1 MSTPSTRI
9 PLEAP
14 ATPAGVKPS
23 VRGPKDYAR
32 GQEFVT
38 VHGYNTGAYR
48 VLSPE
53 SWEIVDVER
62 EYGPEEY
69 ARMELNP
76 IVAKIKEIIITGA
89 TADEPQFSPGT
100 SEEEAGEDWAWY
112 EEIYQFCLDIVGGL
126 ERPIKETYQEHLRN
140 CLPFGHSIAETEWEQ
155 RVMPKAKKRKAG
167 TAQEGPEKPSGRK
180 KFSAAELFADAP
192 KTRFMPVALHVKPF
206 GTALFAV
213 DDFNNELGIIPAW
226 ATGRAGLD
234 YNEIIDREKF
244 TVVTWKKKNGDSR
257 GESAY
262 RPIVIW
268 ENFLRHVP
276 AEYMRF
282 LLTEAVD
289 IAIGELPPD
298 AQPYQYDR
306 APDGSIQYELD
317 PVSGQP
323 NYDAPK
329 MMTAAES
336 MEAQVGGLR
345 NGSGAVVPNE
355 ADIRPYRS
363 YERKGDV
370 FPLAINTAR
379 KLMEGA
385 ILLQDLAQ
393 SEGEHQARAAAQEL
407 GNLLALLWFNTKWS
421 LAVMTLFDLCAPA
434 VRQNYGD
441 WALRFMP
448 RLALGDYMPRDWVA
462 EFQAMADAYFKG
474 FVDDDQRAPL
484 MADYNMPKPGKSRQ
498 QKQEEMAAQMPT
510 GPQPDGGADKNGS
523 PQTPNPNRPDKAP
536 ANKGRNRGNGT
547 EKKDAVLSG
556 TTRGPLDGVGRRTG
570 QYVRYSQPT

>member
-1 MSTPSTRI
+1 M
-9 PLEAP
+9 
-14 ATPAGVKPS
+14 
-23 VRGPKDYAR
+23 RGPKDYAR
-32 GQEFVT
+32 GQEYVT
-38 VHGYNTGAYR
+38 VNGYSTGAYR

-53 SWEIVDVER
+53 AWQVVDVER

-76 IVAKIKEIIITGA
+76 IVAKIKEIIVTGA
-89 TADEPQFSPGT
+89 TADEPQFAPGT
-100 SEEEAGEDWAWY
+100 SEEEAGEDWPWY
-112 EEIYQFCLDIVGGL
+112 EEIWKFCERVVGGL
-126 ERPIKETYQEHLRN
+126 ERPIKETYQEALRN
-140 CLPFGHSIAETEWEQ
+140 CLPYGHAIAETEWEM
-155 RVMPKAKKRKAG
+155 RVDTRPKKKGKPAGQTAEGPDAGAKK
-167 TAQEGPEKPSGRK
+167 GR
-180 KFSAAELFADAP
+180 AAELFADAP

-213 DDFNNELGIIPAW
+213 DDFNNELGIVPAW
-226 ATGRAGLD
+226 ADGRAGLD

-244 TVVTWKKKNGDSR
+244 CVLTWKKQNGDSR

-262 RPIVIW
+262 RPIVVW

-289 IAIGELPPD
+289 IAIGELPPN
-298 AQPYQYDR
+298 AEPYQYDR
-306 APDGSIQYELD
+306 DPEGSIQYETD

-323 NYDAPK
+323 NYDAPR
-329 MMTAAES
+329 MLTAAES
-336 MEAQVGGLR
+336 MELQVAGLR

-355 ADIRPYRS
+355 GDIRPYRN

-370 FPLAINTAR
+370 FPLAIQTAR

-385 ILLQDLAQ
+385 TLLQDLAQ
-393 SEGEHQARAAAQEL
+393 SEGEHQSKSAAQEL
-407 GNLLALLWFNTKWS
+407 GNLLALMWFNVRWS

-441 WALRFMP
+441 WALRYMP
-448 RLALGDYMPRDWVA
+448 RLALGDYMPRDWVR
-462 EFQAMADAYFKG
+462 EFEAVSDGYFKG
-474 FVDDDQRAPL
+474 FVDDDQRPPL
-484 MADYNMPKPGKSRQ
+484 MADYGMPKPGKSRQ
-498 QKQEEMAAQMPT
+498 QRQEELAAQQPQ

-523 PQTPNPNRPDKAP
+523 PQTPNPNRPDQRP

-547 EKKDAVLSG
+547 EKKDAAIARHA
-556 TTRGPLDGVGRRTG
+556 RGVLDGARRPLT
-570 QYVRYSQPT
+570 QYVGYLRRP